1 MACRIAPR
9 SQGLVYRELTAGS
22 GASPSAADTVLVHY
36 TGTLADGAK
45 FDSSYDRG
53 EALSFKVG
61 QVIKGWQ
68 EGLQLSESAGLDP
81 TQGPHIPHPA
91 SQIPRPLPARVAC
104 LLASLLRQQPT
115 RRPSPGPM

>member
-1 MACRIAPR
+1 M
-9 SQGLVYRELTAGS
+9 YRELTAGS

-53 EALSFKVG
+53 EPLSFKVG

-68 EGLQLSESAGLDP
+68 VGLQLSESAGLDP

-104 LLASLLRQQPT
+104 LLASKTLADPETGRIVLRSA
-115 RRPSPGPM
+115 RRRQGGAHSAL